1 MNATELLLQLLLFYI
16 SKPDSGRHAIKVYP
30 AHRLR
35 FFTVSLTQTALQTPR
50 VQEVAAWPIFVHPVQ
65 NFSVVQFDPST
76 VKAPFTAA
84 ALSWR
89 EMDDEVS
96 HEYHCVGGGRGDFC
110 MSPPPLRPGD
120 AAEFHGLT
128 SANAP
133 VKQRT
138 VVVKL
143 ERLTLA
149 SSAHPQYTAHSVEVG
164 VEKEGAG

>member
-1 MNATELLLQLLLFYI
+1 
-16 SKPDSGRHAIKVYP
+16 
-30 AHRLR
+30 
-35 FFTVSLTQTALQTPR
+35 
-50 VQEVAAWPIFVHPVQ
+50 
-65 NFSVVQFDPST
+65 
-76 VKAPFTAA
+76 
-84 ALSWR
+84 
-89 EMDDEVS
+89 MDDEVS
-96 HEYHCVGGGRGDFC
+96 HDYHGVGGARGDFL

-164 VEKEGAG
+164 VEKEGSGGLKNAIHNVVVLEAFFVLI

>member
-1 MNATELLLQLLLFYI
+1 M
-16 SKPDSGRHAIKVYP
+16 
-30 AHRLR
+30 
-35 FFTVSLTQTALQTPR
+35 
-50 VQEVAAWPIFVHPVQ
+50 AAWPIFVHPVQ

-96 HEYHCVGGGRGDFC
+96 YEYDGVGGARGDYF

-120 AAEFHGLT
+120 TAEFHGLT

-143 ERLTLA
+143 ERLSLA

-164 VEKEGAG
+164 VGRGARGRELSVFRLS